1 MARIT
6 SGYSPA
12 MIDQVC
18 SMALTYAHA
27 DGRDEFSWNDLVEA
41 MTVVEAG
48 VAINQPV
55 PEHEARATA
64 IHEAGHAVCSH
75 IYNENR
81 LSTRLSIK
89 RRGATG
95 GHHQAME
102 IEERFGHWRSEEVA
116 SLIWTL
122 GAMAAEYV
130 FYGQN
135 TTGVA
140 GDLNSATTQAAW
152 MVGVTGMGPTRVDLS
167 GRIED
172 PVEREEAEKRIR
184 ERTREIGAQILHR
197 SGNSEFPQPMASVL
211 GDRTKRDMVVELLGQ
226 AFVLAYAT
234 ITFNKNAVD
243 HVASRLEE
251 AGELY
256 GDDVEN
262 LLKSAGLNKPAVDL
276 LEESTWPTI

>member
-1 MARIT
+1 MGRHVYFRTPRWEDRRDIFDLYINKVAHEDDLDTPKRRDEMARIT

-27 DGRDEFSWNDLVEA
+27 DGRDEFAWNDLVEA

-48 VAINQPV
+48 VAIDQPV
-55 PEHEARATA
+55 PPHEARATA

-75 IYNENR
+75 IYAENR
-81 LSTRLSIK
+81 LSTRLSIR
-89 RRGATG
+89 RRGRTG

-130 FYGQN
+130 FYEQN

-140 GDLNSATTQAAW
+140 GDLGQATWGAAR
-152 MVGVTGMGPTRVDLS
+152 MVGITGMGPTAIDLS

-172 PVEREEAEKRIR
+172 AEEREEAE
-184 ERTREIGAQILHR
+184 ERDPHALPRHR
-197 SGNSEFPQPMASVL
+197 QPDPAPLRRRDDGRAAAGRRDRRQAPSAS
-211 GDRTKRDMVVELLGQ
+211 
-226 AFVLAYAT
+226 
-234 ITFNKNAVD
+234 
-243 HVASRLEE
+243 
-251 AGELY
+251 
-256 GDDVEN
+256 
-262 LLKSAGLNKPAVDL
+262 
-276 LEESTWPTI
+276 